1 MQLALCRLG
10 GRRVTA
16 CLGRAQLR
24 EQTTTRAPLPAP
36 ADRRDATAEKLVSQ
50 TEDDRSAV
58 LQSLPRELRDRV
70 ARRLL
75 EEEDEERERMLA
87 DCIAAIRRR
96 RERRARGRLLAELR
110 AAEAR
115 GDALAA
121 EAAQRQ
127 LHEYLTEK
135 PRT

>member
-1 MQLALCRLG
+1 MSAALAATS
-10 GRRVTA
+10 VM
-16 CLGRAQLR
+16 
-24 EQTTTRAPLPAP
+24 PLA
-36 ADRRDATAEKLVSQ
+36 AIRATAEKLVSQ
-50 TEDDRSAV
+50 TEEDRSAV
-58 LQSLPRELRDRV
+58 LQTLPRELRDRV

-75 EEEDEERERMLA
+75 EEEEGEERERMLA

-96 RERRARGRLLAELR
+96 REHRTRGRLLAELR

-115 GDALAA
+115 GDAPAA
-121 EAAQRQ
+121 QAAQRQ

>member
-1 MQLALCRLG
+1 MAADAEIA
-10 GRRVTA
+10 RRVEQA
-16 CLGRAQLR
+16 DVLRAFEHPTWR
-24 EQTTTRAPLPAP
+24 
-36 ADRRDATAEKLVSQ
+36 ATAEKLVSQ
-50 TEDDRSAV
+50 TEEDRSAV
-58 LQSLPRELRDRV
+58 LQTLPRELRDRV